1 MTTYLRMPNLGYQLY
16 LTHQYVLVFLR
27 HSTKLT
33 LMKLYNVGKQL
44 TNPSLDP
51 GLHHPRP
58 GVFHAGPLQHH
69 LRPQHRPPT
78 QLRDHA
84 YAAQGPGILLRH

>member
-1 MTTYLRMPNLGYQLY
+1 MCSVIFETFNEINFNEVVQCWK
-16 LTHQYVLVFLR
+16 
-27 HSTKLT
+27 SA
-33 LMKLYNVGKQL
+33 

-84 YAAQGPGILLRH
+84 YAAQGPGILLT